1 MPSEESISKS
11 PKSVGSFSI
20 PILRLPVG
28 FDSMIN
34 SMFWVLEMKGER
46 DECGSNG
53 KLCGDCGHLLSA
65 AGHRKVEGV
74 TLPFKDLI
82 LIISRFPL
90 RTSRC
95 LHWQTNN
102 LRPASSFSIHFGHS
116 LNTFLVSFFCSTL
129 CTLASNSNINY
140 CENLCPK
147 WLPHAKH

>member
-1 MPSEESISKS
+1 MPSEGSISKS

-65 AGHRKVEGV
+65 AGMVRWGCYPPIQRSYLDN
-74 TLPFKDLI
+74 LPVPPPNF
-82 LIISRFPL
+82 
-90 RTSRC
+90 
-95 LHWQTNN
+95 QV
-102 LRPASSFSIHFGHS
+102 SSLANKQPSPCIQFFDSFRS
-116 LNTFLVSFFCSTL
+116 LS
-129 CTLASNSNINY
+129 
-140 CENLCPK
+140 
-147 WLPHAKH
+147 